1 MEVSRTKWGPEFIVL
16 NTNKDKE
23 KNYIMQSMTRSMSL
37 NFNSKRPNNHQQP
50 TEDLE
55 AFDSGETVALKNFCW
70 FNIVPPIPVHL
81 RRDG

>member
-1 MEVSRTKWGPEFIVL
+1 
-16 NTNKDKE
+16 
-23 KNYIMQSMTRSMSL
+23 MQSMTRSMSL

-70 FNIVPPIPVHL
+70 
-81 RRDG
+81 